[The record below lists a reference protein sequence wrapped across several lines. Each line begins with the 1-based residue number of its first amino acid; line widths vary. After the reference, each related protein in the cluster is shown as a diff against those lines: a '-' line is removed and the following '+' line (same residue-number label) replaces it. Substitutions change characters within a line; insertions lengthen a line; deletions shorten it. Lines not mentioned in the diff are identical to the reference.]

1 MPDLFGE
8 QSGLTLL
15 APFLIDW
22 LVGLTPPLL
31 IRFVLMRRPIGI
43 GWALVVAAL
52 FGILHYAL
60 VTAFGGESKT
70 YDTLVLIAIVSLL
83 ILTAGKKDYAP
94 VVDQSKK
101 SRPKAASSEATASI
115 QNVRDKK
122 KESAPNSTLP
132 RAPAEP
138 VAKHKPAK
146 LELPQPQG
154 SSLSASEE
162 EAELHRYEIAWREL
176 ETGETHRGLW
186 GRAFV
191 KAEGDEKKTKIQYL
205 KERTDFLKKVE
216 QRQEEQR
223 RAQKLRERQIQEQ
236 MERERFERMA
246 RLNQETLRQNEEHQH
261 RHLLKRI
268 SLEQSETVNMLR
280 EGINKPDKWNEF
292 KLTNAAQ
299 FGSDENVLALLAAG
313 ANPLLR
319 DNFGHTARDYA
330 KQKGRTEIAQHL
342 AIAERI
348 WKQKSLS
355 TPGPRPISEQG
366 IEKGTHLFSH

>member
-1 MPDLFGE
+1 MSDLYGE
-8 QSGLTLL
+8 QWGLTLL

-22 LVGLTPPLL
+22 VVGLTPPLL

-43 GWALVVAAL
+43 GWALVVVAL
-52 FGILHYAL
+52 FGVLHYAL
-60 VTAFGGESKT
+60 VTAFGGDSKT
-70 YDTLVLIAIVSLL
+70 YDALVLIAIVSFL
-83 ILTAGKKDYAP
+83 ILTAGKKEYAP
-94 VVDQSKK
+94 VVDESKT
-101 SRPKAASSEATASI
+101 SRPKAVSSGATAAI
-115 QNVRDKK
+115 QNVREKK
-122 KESAPNSTLP
+122 KESAPSGTSP
-132 RAPAEP
+132 RVPAE
-138 VAKHKPAK
+138 VVSKHEPAK
-146 LELPQPQG
+146 LEVPQPQR

-176 ETGETHRGLW
+176 ETGETHRGVW

-223 RAQKLRERQIQEQ
+223 KAQKIREREIQEQ

-246 RLNQETLRQNEEHQH
+246 RSNQEMLRQREEHQH
-261 RHLLKRI
+261 RDLLERI
-268 SLEQSETVNMLR
+268 SLAQSETVNMLR
-280 EGINKPDKWNEF
+280 EEINKPDKWNEF
-292 KLTNAAQ
+292 KLTAAAQ
-299 FGSDENVLALLAAG
+299 FGPDENVIALLAAG

-330 KQKGRTEIAQHL
+330 EQKGRTEIAQHL
-342 AIAERI
+342 AIAERL

-355 TPGPRPISEQG
+355 TPGPRPGSVET
-366 IEKGTHLFSH
+366 GTQLFSQ